1 MNQAMK
7 ITQSSNEAPVDLLFL
22 IASVIKTQS
31 RVLKQELLEINDF
44 QNRLEKLNN
53 LLNQEIEKS

>member
-53 LLNQEIEKS
+53 LLNQEIEKI